1 MPDVVQPF
9 MESPGIWD
17 FEVSD
22 MSGERFPGD
31 GMYKWRAV
39 AALSVQIIRGPPLMQ
54 MKVVIQSYF
63 SILRFDWKTL
73 NCYRNIYAWLLNN
86 TDMSAF
92 TAD

>member
-9 MESPGIWD
+9 MDSSGIWD

-63 SILRFDWKTL
+63 SILRLDWKTL